1 MKLPELEGCY
11 YGEFSGKTIFIL
23 QVEPYIIVFSKEKTY
38 SISKSD
44 WEKLYYKYKEI
55 SRKECLINFFEK

>member
-1 MKLPELEGCY
+1 MKLPELESCY
-11 YGEFSGKTIFIL
+11 YGQFSGKTIFIL